1 MHVITVECN
10 QQRIQHAHLTLMFF
24 IFKQLLPVVRPCP
37 DREEP
42 TINHIL
48 TSLATLLLSTAS
60 NQRIHRPDL
69 LPQVVENKSVSAKN
83 TGICFKAKKT
93 HNA

>member
-1 MHVITVECN
+1 MPFLPPN
-10 QQRIQHAHLTLMFF
+10 QQRQSTEGT
-24 IFKQLLPVVRPCP
+24 P